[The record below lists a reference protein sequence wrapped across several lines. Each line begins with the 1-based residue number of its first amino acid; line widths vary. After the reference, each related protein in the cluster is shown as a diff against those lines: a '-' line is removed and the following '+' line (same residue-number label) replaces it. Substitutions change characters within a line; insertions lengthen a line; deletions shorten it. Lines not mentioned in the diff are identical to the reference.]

1 MPISSE
7 SVFQEVGLS
16 RNESSD
22 LVETILAEVV
32 EALARGESV
41 KISSFGS
48 FTVRDKGQRV
58 GRNPKTGQEVPI
70 LPRRVLVFR
79 ASNVLKSLIN
89 GAPGESWQ
97 GVVGDDVGGSDMA
110 VSVQAVERRVEKSA
124 QAFRTISE
132 VATELDVPQHVLRF
146 WESKFSQV
154 RPLKR
159 GGGRRYYRPED
170 IDLLRRIRSLLYD
183 DGYTIK
189 GVQRL
194 LKEGRGRLPCSSAST
209 LAAESALESL
219 RIVSARAEAMAAG
232 HAPPLP
238 RTGPQP
244 STTTPRAA
252 MLDLHKRREIETV
265 LEDLEQ
271 ALTQLRTHSEG
282 SKTRQ
287 RQDAAC
293 STSGSSRDSTRLP
306 DQVVVARTIAITT

>member
-1 MPISSE
+1 
-7 SVFQEVGLS
+7 
-16 RNESSD
+16 
-22 LVETILAEVV
+22 
-32 EALARGESV
+32 
-41 KISSFGS
+41 
-48 FTVRDKGQRV
+48 
-58 GRNPKTGQEVPI
+58 
-70 LPRRVLVFR
+70 
-79 ASNVLKSLIN
+79 
-89 GAPGESWQ
+89 
-97 GVVGDDVGGSDMA
+97 MA
-110 VSVQAVERRVEKSA
+110 VSVQPVERRLEKSA

-132 VATELDVPQHVLRF
+132 VATELDVQQHVLRF

-194 LKEGRGRLPCSSAST
+194 LKEGRGRLPQQQRIDV
-209 LAAESALESL
+209 AAESALESL
-219 RIVSARAEAMAAG
+219 RIVSARAEAMATGNAR
-232 HAPPLP
+232 PLP

-271 ALTQLRTHSEG
+271 ALTQLRTTL
-282 SKTRQ
+282 KAQ
-287 RQDAAC
+287 N
-293 STSGSSRDSTRLP
+293 
-306 DQVVVARTIAITT
+306 